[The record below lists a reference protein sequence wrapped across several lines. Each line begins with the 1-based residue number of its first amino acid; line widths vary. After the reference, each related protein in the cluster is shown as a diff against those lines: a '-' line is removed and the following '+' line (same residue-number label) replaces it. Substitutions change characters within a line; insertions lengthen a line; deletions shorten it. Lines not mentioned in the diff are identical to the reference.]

1 MKLLVTGSSSGI
13 GRGVALYF
21 LNKGI
26 DVIGL
31 DINESTISNPHYQ
44 HFICDVANAETLP
57 EIKDIEIV
65 FSNAG
70 VQNSGKDIDVN
81 LKGAMNI
88 TKKYVLNNKSLKSV
102 LYNAS
107 SSAST
112 GFEFDE
118 YVASKAGLVGYMK
131 HVAALVAP
139 IGETCNS
146 ISLGGVITDLNKP
159 VMEDK
164 GLWNKIMEVTPLKK
178 WMSVEE
184 VSQWVCFLTLINKS
198 MSGQDI
204 LIDNG
209 EKDLNNTFVW
219 PNK

>member
-1 MKLLVTGSSSGI
+1 MKLLITGSSSGI

-26 DVIGL
+26 DVVGL
-31 DINESTISNPHYQ
+31 DILESTIDNPHYQ
-44 HFICDVANAETLP
+44 HFICDITDVNSLP
-57 EIKDIEIV
+57 KIDDPEIV

-70 VQNSGKDIDVN
+70 VQNSGKDINVN
-81 LKGAMNI
+81 LIGAMNI
-88 TKKYVLNNKSLKSV
+88 TKKYVLNNKNLKSV
-102 LYNAS
+102 LFNAS
-107 SSAST
+107 ASAST

-131 HVAALVAP
+131 HVAAKVASR
-139 IGETCNS
+139 GVTCNS
-146 ISLGGVITDLNKP
+146 ISLGGVITDSNKP
-159 VMEDK
+159 VIEDK
-164 GLWNKIMEVTPLKK
+164 ELWNQIMEVTPLQK
-178 WMSVEE
+178 WTTIEE
-184 VSQWVCFLTLINKS
+184 VAQWVYFLTLINKS

-209 EKDLNNTFVW
+209 EKDLNNTFIW